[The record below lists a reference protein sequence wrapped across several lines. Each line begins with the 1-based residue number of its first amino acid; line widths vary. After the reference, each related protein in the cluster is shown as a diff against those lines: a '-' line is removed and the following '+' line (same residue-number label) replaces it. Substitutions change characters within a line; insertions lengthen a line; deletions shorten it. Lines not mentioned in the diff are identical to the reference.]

1 MAVVPFRVS
10 FRLPSH
16 TDSQTILDMTG
27 AENLLGKGDMLMKTE
42 ADTMRMQGLFV
53 SEEELEDFL
62 EKLR

>member
-1 MAVVPFRVS
+1 
-10 FRLPSH
+10 
-16 TDSQTILDMTG
+16 MTG